1 MCALSIVRA
10 CILSGRLEIFRQ
22 FVRIREMWVV
32 PRIFSSQFRIF
43 LTGIFYCIRTL
54 AGLLDIT
61 KMLSSLKIANT
72 LRKEKWRTIINE
84 RKIGKNQAGGIVK
97 NC

>member
-1 MCALSIVRA
+1 
-10 CILSGRLEIFRQ
+10 
-22 FVRIREMWVV
+22 MWVV
-32 PRIFSSQFRIF
+32 PRNISSQLRIF
-43 LTGIFYCIRTL
+43 LTGIFYCIGTFVEL
-54 AGLLDIT
+54 SDIT
-61 KMLSSLKIANT
+61 KMLSRLKISNV